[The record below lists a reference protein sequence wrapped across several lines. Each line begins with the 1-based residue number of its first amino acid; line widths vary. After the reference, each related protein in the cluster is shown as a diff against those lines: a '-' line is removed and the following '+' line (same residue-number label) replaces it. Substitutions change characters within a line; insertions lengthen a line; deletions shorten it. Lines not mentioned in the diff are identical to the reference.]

1 MIRSF
6 ASGGI
11 SPLKMYGLTQANQRV
26 WGAILSKTGIDMPAL
41 PEISAMDLGA
51 LLCSRVCH
59 DIISPVGAIANG
71 LELLDEDGTDEDTKE
86 IAMGLI
92 RSSAVNASSKLQF
105 ARIAFGAAGSA
116 GADIDT
122 GDAQNVAQGYFD
134 TEKKTT
140 LEWAGERSLLPKNK
154 VKFLLNMLL
163 IALHAIPRGGVVS
176 ASFEDPHGSP
186 SFKVVATGKNARVP
200 PVFLDLLNGTFEEN
214 LDAHAVQPLYA
225 LKLAE
230 AAGLEVSASL
240 QDESVVFTAVPAA
253 S

>member
-1 MIRSF
+1 
-6 ASGGI
+6 
-11 SPLKMYGLTQANQRV
+11 
-26 WGAILSKTGIDMPAL
+26 MPTL
-41 PEISAMDLGA
+41 PEISAMDLAA

-71 LELLDEDGTDEDTKE
+71 LELLDEEGTDDDTRE

-122 GDAQNVAQGYFD
+122 GDAQSVAQGYFD
-134 TEKKTT
+134 NEKKTT
-140 LEWAGERSLLPKNK
+140 LEWSGERALMPKNK

-163 IALHAIPRGGVVS
+163 IALHAIPRGGVVK
-176 ASFEDPHGSP
+176 ASFEDPNGSP
-186 SFKVVATGKNARVP
+186 SFRIAAEGKNARIP
-200 PVFLDLLNGTFEEN
+200 PVFLDFLNGSFEEN
-214 LDAHAVQPLYA
+214 LDAHAVQPLYT

-230 AAGLEVSASL
+230 AAGLNVSVSL
-240 QDESVVFTAVPAA
+240 DGESVIFTAAPAA
-253 S
+253 

>member
-1 MIRSF
+1 
-6 ASGGI
+6 
-11 SPLKMYGLTQANQRV
+11 
-26 WGAILSKTGIDMPAL
+26 MPKL

-59 DIISPVGAIANG
+59 DIISPVGAISNG
-71 LELLDEDGTDEDTKE
+71 LELLDEDGTDAETKE

-92 RSSAVNASSKLQF
+92 RSSALNASSKLQF

-122 GDAQNVAQGYFD
+122 GDAQSVAQGYFD

-140 LEWAGERSLLPKNK
+140 LEWSGERALMPKNK

-163 IALHAIPRGGVVS
+163 ISLNAIPRGGVVS
-176 ASFEDPHGSP
+176 ASFEDPNGTP
-186 SFKVVATGKNARVP
+186 RFKIVASGKNARVP

-214 LDAHAVQPLYA
+214 LDAHAVQPLYT

-230 AAGLEVSASL
+230 AAGLAVSASL
-240 QDESVVFTAVPAA
+240 QGEDVVFTAVNATV
-253 S
+253 